1 MPLSNGRGVRSFGR
15 SASRRPP
22 DAATSERSNCREA
35 ADEVVSASRAPAVAA
50 TSTGRIQTS
59 ASVQC
64 RPGDAPGTRC
74 PKPCGVP
81 ERGHGAWPAVSSRNL
96 VLVDEAAQD
105 RSTPD
110 PATNRLG
117 TGDVGRG
124 GRNCIAR
131 CGRRMLFKKVTR
143 REAKPAVAPSA
154 QPLPAG
160 PSTGAPSWR
169 AGPCLDASAAAA
181 GAGRPS
187 CTRTVR
193 LPDHPAEV
201 PRHRTVFAVRR
212 RRSSLVSNRCRCCSR
227 IARPEG
233 SAVGRE
239 SGESSWCGP
248 AQVVSP
254 AELLEGLR
262 G

>member
-35 ADEVVSASRAPAVAA
+35 ADEIASASRAPAVAA

-96 VLVDEAAQD
+96 VLVEEAAQD

-124 GRNCIAR
+124 GRNCSAR

-154 QPLPAG
+154 QALPAG
-160 PSTGAPSWR
+160 PSTGAPSYRPAHR
-169 AGPCLDASAAAA
+169 AGEPGRASTPRPLRLVRVDRAAQ
-181 GAGRPS
+181 GR
-187 CTRTVR
+187 VR

-201 PRHRTVFAVRR
+201 PPGRDRRDALRFRPARARAPGAPPAASGAGPPGRARR
-212 RRSSLVSNRCRCCSR
+212 RRPSGTP
-227 IARPEG
+227 ARPPLP
-233 SAVGRE
+233 SRGR
-239 SGESSWCGP
+239 
-248 AQVVSP
+248 
-254 AELLEGLR
+254 
-262 G
+262 